1 MLYICEDCGY
11 VFHEDRA
18 DVRTEKCSEEIW
30 GSRQSWEE
38 SWLLCP
44 DCGGENVR
52 EYWGDLE
59 DGDNI
64 VDEDED
70 EEGEDND

>member
-1 MLYICEDCGY
+1 MLYVCNDCGR

-30 GSRQSWEE
+30 GSSQTWEE
-38 SWLLCP
+38 TWLLCP
-44 DCGGENVR
+44 DCGSENVR

-64 VDEDED
+64 TDEVDEDEV
-70 EEGEDND
+70 